1 MKLGD
6 AFAKVFSGA
15 QSATRGIGRGG
26 VSLAGIDDV
35 IVRASL
41 LLISGTPPAR
51 SIMAVV

>member
-15 QSATRGIGRGG
+15 QSATRGIGPSG

-35 IVRASL
+35 MAGASL
-41 LLISGTPPAR
+41 LRISGTPPAR
-51 SIMAVV
+51 SMMSVV